1 MNPLL
6 LALVPAVIVIIHLT
20 KKMNDIEAVK
30 ETRTEN
36 SKIIYEDNMMSD
48 ETVYNYD
55 RPMLATG
62 GGESHNNMPPYIV
75 AYCWRRT
82 A

>member
-30 ETRTEN
+30 ETRAEN

-48 ETVYNYD
+48 ETVYNRYV
-55 RPMLATG
+55 
-62 GGESHNNMPPYIV
+62 EV
-75 AYCWRRT
+75 
-82 A
+82 